1 MSRVRDSGG
10 DDEMRRVWELGV
22 GNKLRSHVAA
32 QTLCVGPVGWDRFAS
47 DLLRGVRGKGGSMKH
62 TPGPFEAVNVS
73 PFSCEIRDATGF
85 VVATVG
91 HTQGDVMDGRKGG
104 VSGNAVLLAAAPS
117 MLAALKLMVLH
128 SRPYHDG
135 DGAAWLHT
143 RNIAEEAIARAEG
156 GGE

>member
-1 MSRVRDSGG
+1 
-10 DDEMRRVWELGV
+10 
-22 GNKLRSHVAA
+22 
-32 QTLCVGPVGWDRFAS
+32 
-47 DLLRGVRGKGGSMKH
+47 MKP